1 MATTKKSADD
11 KPFDGSLA
19 AFIKEAKE
27 SDVKPYRLDVGK
39 GKRITFKAPDEIGTQ
54 EFITVFGGGLEGL
67 TDEKAITFFLD
78 STLSPEDKAAFLEA
92 NPPLRIT
99 MSIMDAVRSH
109 YDAQVPTPGESSASS
124 D

>member
-1 MATTKKSADD
+1 MATTKNTADD

-27 SDVKPYRLDVGK
+27 SDIKPYRLDVGK

-54 EFITVFGGGLEGL
+54 EFITVFGGGLGGMS
-67 TDEKAITFFLD
+67 DEAAIGFFLD
-78 STLSPEDKAAFLEA
+78 STLSPDDKAILLEA
-92 NPPLRIT
+92 NPPLRVT
-99 MSIMDAVRSH
+99 MSIMDAVREH
-109 YDAQVPTPGESSASS
+109 YEAQVPTPGESSASS

>member
-54 EFITVFGGGLEGL
+54 EFITVFGGGLDGL

-78 STLSPEDKAAFLEA
+78 STLSPDDKAILLEA
-92 NPPLRIT
+92 NPPLRVT
-99 MSIMDAVRSH
+99 MSIMDAVREH
-109 YDAQVPTPGESSASS
+109 YEAQVPTPGESSASS